1 MNFTVNTKPLIEALN
16 LGVINSNISPFH
28 KKSTIIQVS
37 ATKYDLKLNIEA
49 EAIKSE
55 LVLKGYGDSD
65 EVSKIFVSSLLMK
78 QLVSTFDSSTVV
90 LEFAEGGLI
99 LHSGTSK
106 FTLPKLVDEDDIEL
120 DKPAEAL
127 KDAIKYEIDKTSWK
141 FIQDRQM
148 YSKSMSFIHPVY
160 TYVWVGEDGDVL
172 VGDFDNSLF
181 THSKKN
187 TLQTTCLLSD
197 TIVNLFESLPD
208 STKLSKYDKDYI
220 LEYSSD
226 SLDYISQF
234 SPKYENE
241 NDIGDYNSQI
251 FLDMMAPPES
261 SYIFDTS
268 IINKYLSQAELLSTS
283 TDDTITFSVKDKILQ
298 LKDDNVQCKLALE
311 GESDVSEFEIEFKTD
326 MIKKVLSNYADKKVN
341 ISAVEQDGQVAGML
355 VWDED
360 VVTIVAGVD

>member
-16 LGVINSNISPFH
+16 LGVINSNVSPFH

-37 ATKYDLKLNIEA
+37 ADEHDLKLNVEA
-49 EAIKSE
+49 ESIKSE
-55 LVLKGYGDSD
+55 LTLKGSGDSKSI
-65 EVSKIFVSSLLMK
+65 EKIFVSSLLMK
-78 QLVSTFDSSTVV
+78 QLVSTFDSTTVT

-106 FTLPKLVDEDDIEL
+106 FTLPKLIDEDDIEL
-120 DKPAEAL
+120 DRPAKPMQDSL
-127 KDAIKYEIDKTSWK
+127 QFEIDKASWK

-160 TYVWVGEDGDVL
+160 TYVWVGESGDVL

-197 TIVNLFESLPD
+197 TIINLFESLPD
-208 STKLSKYDKDYI
+208 NTKLSKYDKDYI
-220 LEYSSD
+220 LQYDSD
-226 SLDYISQF
+226 SLTYVSQF

-241 NDIGDYNSQI
+241 NDIGDYNSDI
-251 FLDMMAPPES
+251 FLDMMEPPET
-261 SYIFDTS
+261 SYTFDTS

-283 TDDTITFSVKDKILQ
+283 TDDTIKFIVKDKVLE
-298 LKDDNVQCKLALE
+298 LKDNNVHCKLGLD
-311 GESDVSEFEIEFKTD
+311 GDSTISEFDIEFKTD
-326 MIKKVLSNYADKKVN
+326 MIKKVLSNYPDKVVN
-341 ISAVEQDGQVAGML
+341 ISAVEQDGEVAGML